1 MLPYNKDLLLRSR
14 ELRNNMTDTEKA
26 LWSRLRGKQLK
37 GYQFYRQKIIGNYIV
52 DFYCA
57 KAKLV
62 VEVDGAQ
69 HYSEEMLEADK
80 QREDYLR
87 ENALTVI
94 RFSNLEVR
102 KSLDGVVEGVLEC
115 LESPSIPLCKGG
127 SLRRCEGGV
136 KSGEGLSCR
145 PLGGLLMK
153 RGKS

>member
-94 RFSNLEVR
+94 RFSNLEVQ
-102 KSLDGVVEGVLEC
+102 KNLDGVVERILEC
-115 LESPSIPLCKGG
+115 LESPSFPL
-127 SLRRCEGGV
+127 
-136 KSGEGLSCR
+136 
-145 PLGGLLMK
+145 
-153 RGKS
+153 

>member
-14 ELRNNMTDTEKA
+14 ELRNNMTDTERA
-26 LWSRLRGKQLK
+26 LWSKLRRKQLK

-52 DFYCA
+52 DFYCP
-57 KAKLV
+57 KARLV

-87 ENALTVI
+87 GSALTVR

-102 KSLDGVVEGVLEC
+102 KSLDGVVERILEC
-115 LESPSIPLCKGG
+115 LESPSFPL
-127 SLRRCEGGV
+127 
-136 KSGEGLSCR
+136 
-145 PLGGLLMK
+145 
-153 RGKS
+153 

>member
-1 MLPYNKDLLLRSR
+1 MLPYNKNLLLRSR

-94 RFSNLEVR
+94 RFSNLEVQ
-102 KSLDGVVEGVLEC
+102 KNLDGVVERILEC
-115 LESPSIPLCKGG
+115 LESPSFPL
-127 SLRRCEGGV
+127 
-136 KSGEGLSCR
+136 
-145 PLGGLLMK
+145 
-153 RGKS
+153 